1 MKLILIDGSGFIY
14 RAFYALPK
22 LISKYDQTPVGAVY
36 GFCNMT
42 LSIANAHKHDYIAV
56 VFDAGRKTFRHEI
69 YAEYKANRGDVPE
82 DLIPQFPM
90 VRTVCDVL
98 GIPHMEEN
106 GVEADDL
113 IASYTAKAKESGLLT
128 EIVSSDKDL
137 IQVMGDNVE
146 IYDPMK
152 SKFLSSESVFEKY
165 GIYPHQ
171 MIDFQALVGDASDNI
186 PGIAGVGPKT
196 AAMLLQ
202 QFGSLDSIF
211 ANPDQITP
219 IKVRERLVKYKED
232 AYISKKLSTLR
243 TDLIIETPIENLVR
257 RQIVPDVA
265 YSFFNKHGFNSI
277 ISRWLQDDLNLL

>member
-22 LISKYDQTPVGAVY
+22 LTSKYDQMPVGAVY

-42 LSIANAHKHDYIAV
+42 LSIASAHKHDYIAV

-82 DLIPQFPM
+82 NLVPQFPM
-90 VRTVCDVL
+90 VRTVCDIL
-98 GIPHMEEN
+98 GIPYIEEN

-113 IASYTAKAKESGLLT
+113 IASYATTAKESCLLT

-137 IQVMGDNVE
+137 IQVMSDNIAV
-146 IYDPMK
+146 YDPMK
-152 SKFLSSESVFEKY
+152 SQFLSSESVFEKY

-171 MIDFQALVGDASDNI
+171 MIDFQALVGDTSDNI

-202 QFGSLDSIF
+202 QFGSLDNIF
-211 ANPDQITP
+211 SKLDQIAS
-219 IKVRERLVKYKED
+219 IRIRERLIKHKDD
-232 AYISKKLSTLR
+232 AYISKSLSMLK
-243 TDLIIETPIENLVR
+243 TDLVLKTPIENLIR
-257 RQIVPDVA
+257 RQIVPDTA
-265 YSFFNKHGFNSI
+265 YNFFNKHGFNSI
-277 ISRWLQDDLNLL
+277 IKRWLKHGLSLL